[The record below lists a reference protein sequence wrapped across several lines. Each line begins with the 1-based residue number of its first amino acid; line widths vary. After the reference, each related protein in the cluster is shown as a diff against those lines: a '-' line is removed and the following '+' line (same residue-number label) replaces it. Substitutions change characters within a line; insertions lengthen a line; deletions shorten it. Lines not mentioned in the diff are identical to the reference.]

1 MPNSL
6 TNNPVISTQ
15 KHERSIAVLSLLG
28 ISCYLVLRF
37 ILNISPDVYSLTINA
52 DLTTGLAR
60 LYQGKIHFSTTLLQA
75 PLLVVLVMGGVPLL
89 YQLSVKLFNGDFGAD
104 LLAGISIITAVL
116 LHEYLAGSLVVLML
130 SGGAALEHY
139 AVRKASSVLEAL
151 SKRMPSVAHRKAGDA
166 LTDISTEQVTIGDTL
181 LILPHEICPVDGTV
195 KEGSGTMDESYL
207 TGEPYMMSKTIGS
220 LVLSGAI
227 NGDSALTIRA
237 DKLCI
242 DSRYAKIMEVMRSS
256 EQYRPNIRRLG
267 DQLGALYSPLAVIIA
282 LLAWAISGDVIRF
295 LAVLVVATPCPLL
308 IGIPVTIISSIS
320 LAARREIIIKNP
332 AILETI
338 GTCRTAIFDKTGTL
352 TYGRPSLTAIIPAKN
367 QNKEALLSLVVS
379 LERYSKHPLSSAIIK
394 AAEKFEANLLNVT
407 NIAELPGKGLT
418 GTVSDRQVQIT
429 SRKYFLDNYPTD
441 IENLPPITGGLEC
454 IVLIDNLYAGTLQ
467 FRDEVRSD
475 SSSFINHLEPNH
487 LFEKVMLVSGDR
499 ESEVRYLAEQVGIKH
514 VYFSQSPEQKLELV
528 RKETKTAKTI
538 FLGDGINDA
547 PSLTAATIGIAFGQ
561 NSDITGES
569 ADAVIMDSSLL
580 KVDELFHIGERMRKI
595 ALQSAIGGMALSL
608 VGMVFAGLGYLTP
621 VAGAVTQEVIDIV
634 AVLNALRAAIPPK
647 NLSDY

>member
-1 MPNSL
+1 MTTANKEQQVVATSKYENGIAIL
-6 TNNPVISTQ
+6 
-15 KHERSIAVLSLLG
+15 SILG
-28 ISCYLVLRF
+28 ISCYLILRYG
-37 ILNISPDVYSLTINA
+37 LDTGHDVYTLSINTALTSAIA
-52 DLTTGLAR
+52 S
-60 LYQGKIHFSTTLLQA
+60 LYQGQTTFSTVLVQL
-75 PLLVVLVMGGVPLL
+75 PLLAVLLLGGMPLL
-89 YQLSVKLFNGDFGAD
+89 YQLIIKLCHGDFGAD
-104 LLAGISIITAVL
+104 LLAGISIVTAIL
-116 LHEYLAGSLVVLML
+116 LDEYLAGSLVVLML

-151 SKRMPSVAHRKAGDA
+151 SKRMPSVAHKKSADT
-166 LTDISTEQVTIGDTL
+166 LTDITTEQVTINDIL
-181 LILPHEICPVDGTV
+181 LVLPHEICPVDGTV
-195 KEGSGTMDESYL
+195 LEGTGTMDESYL

-220 LVLSGAI
+220 LVISGAI

-237 DKLCI
+237 DKLSV

-267 DQLGALYSPLAVIIA
+267 DQLGALYTPLAVLIA
-282 LLAWAISGDVIRF
+282 LTAWLISDDVVRF

-352 TYGRPSLTAIIPAKN
+352 TYGRPSLTGLIPGKN
-367 QNKEALLSLVVS
+367 QTEQDVLTLTAS
-379 LERYSKHPLSSAIIK
+379 LERYSKHPLSGAIIK
-394 AAEKFEANLLNVT
+394 AAEKAGLSLLTVT

-418 GTVSDRQVQIT
+418 GTVMGKQIQIT
-429 SRKYFLDNYPTD
+429 SRKNF
-441 IENLPPITGGLEC
+441 IETALTGTEELPPLSGGLEC
-454 IVLIDNLYAGTLQ
+454 VVLINGYYAGTLQ
-467 FRDEVRSD
+467 FRDEVRTD
-475 SSSFINHLEPNH
+475 SSSFINHLQPNH
-487 LFEKVMLVSGDR
+487 LFERVMLVSGDR

-528 RKETKTAKTI
+528 RKETKMAKTI

-595 ALQSAIGGMALSL
+595 ALQSAVGGMALSL
-608 VGMVFAGLGYLTP
+608 IGMGFAGLGYLSP
-621 VAGAVTQEVIDIV
+621 VAGAVTQEVIDV
-634 AVLNALRAAIPPK
+634 LAVLNALRAAIPPK
-647 NLSDY
+647 TLSDF